1 MLNLVKRLVTN
12 VLAWVALIHAVLF
25 IVYWL
30 TNSLFYTSVNDYLT
44 DLLNAPADYISICLI
59 FSGLL
64 VLWSGV
70 RLFFYQTN
78 RRHRLWA
85 VTTWLY
91 GLLAVLYIVF
101 FYGSFWLLLRESPVQ
116 QVRIG
121 QLLLYY
127 RLILDPV
134 LVLGAALAAGLW
146 LRKRLSAQPPNGTRS
161 RLWPVA
167 DVAFVYAALWAL
179 LLAFPP
185 ESVYRGSLPIKPL
198 IIAHRGASML
208 APENTLVAME
218 KAAAL
223 GTYGVET
230 DIAISRDGVL
240 YLMHDD
246 DLKRTTSVAQVFPG
260 REKDRPETFTLA
272 EVQQLNAG
280 EWFVQTDPYKVMARQ
295 SVSAADTEQYR
306 RQAVPTLAQQLD
318 IVRQHKLTFIFD
330 IKPLPSSDPYAPQFF
345 DIAFQQIHAAGID
358 PQIWFLAKRDQVA
371 KIRSAAPEM
380 KLAYDTDWRQ
390 PPDAVELAG
399 AGYQIVNVEYGLPKE
414 LISQYHAA
422 GLRVNLWTVDEPWQ
436 FSRLW
441 VLGADSITT
450 SNAQTMLALSQPTLS
465 LSYSIYVWAWIAL
478 GLVGAGIIFWLARQ
492 GGVAGKQG
500 G

>member
-1 MLNLVKRLVTN
+1 MLSLLKRLVTN
-12 VLAWVALIHAVLF
+12 ILAWVGLIHAVLF
-25 IVYWL
+25 IAYWL

-78 RRHRLWA
+78 RRHRLWTL
-85 VTTWLY
+85 TTWLY
-91 GLLAVLYIVF
+91 GLLAALYIVF
-101 FYGSFWLLLRESPVQ
+101 FYGSFWLLLRKSPVQ

-127 RLILDPV
+127 RVILDPV
-134 LVLGAALAAGLW
+134 LLLGAAVAAGLW
-146 LRKRLSAQPPNGTRS
+146 LRKHLSAPPTGARS

-167 DVAFVYAALWAL
+167 AVGLAYAGLWAL

-185 ESVYRGSLPIKPL
+185 DSVYQSALPKKPL

-208 APENTLVAME
+208 APENTLAAME

-246 DLKRTTSVAQVFPG
+246 DLKRTTNVAQVFPG
-260 REKDRPETFTLA
+260 REKDRPESFTLA

-280 EWFVQTDPYKVMARQ
+280 DWFVQTDPYQAVAQHM
-295 SVSAADTEQYR
+295 VSAAEVERYQR
-306 RQAVPTLAQQLD
+306 EPVPTLADELEF
-318 IVRQHKLTFIFD
+318 VRQHSVNFIFD
-330 IKPLPSSDPYAPQFF
+330 LKELPADHTYAAQSF
-345 DIAFQQIHAAGID
+345 DITLRQIHAAGID
-358 PQIWFLAKRDQVA
+358 PQVWFLAKPDQVA
-371 KIRSAAPEM
+371 EIRAAAPEM
-380 KLAYDTDWRQ
+380 KPAYGADWQ
-390 PPDAVELAG
+390 KPPDAAELAG
-399 AGYQIVNVEYGLPKE
+399 AGYQIVNAEYGLPKE
-414 LISQYHAA
+414 LIPRYHAA
-422 GLRVNLWTVDEPWQ
+422 GLWVNLYTIDEPWQ

-441 VLGADSITT
+441 LLGVDSTTT
-450 SNAQTMLALSQPTLS
+450 SNAQAMQAMTQPILS
-465 LSYSIYVWAWIAL
+465 LSYSVYVGVWVGL
-478 GLVGAGIIFWLARQ
+478 GLVGAAIIFWIVRRA
-492 GGVAGKQG
+492 GIAGKQVR
-500 G
+500 